1 VPQHERKK
9 INDINSPPF
18 VLSAVEG
25 LLAVFQH
32 SARRKSITHREATSK
47 GDFRVRL
54 SLLASQLETV
64 NSNSELETVVG
75 CDRRKARSSVT
86 ARHQ

>member
-1 VPQHERKK
+1 M
-9 INDINSPPF
+9 
-18 VLSAVEG
+18 
-25 LLAVFQH
+25 
-32 SARRKSITHREATSK
+32 HREARSK

-54 SLLASQLETV
+54 SLLASQVETV

-75 CDRRKARSSVT
+75 CDRGKARSSVT